1 MRQSFGTLFII
12 SLCLLFVFQLV
23 VPKKLVSQRENR
35 ALTQA
40 PELTLTSF
48 LSHSFSTSLE
58 QYQSD
63 HFPMRESMS
72 TLANRFQ
79 QMLGRKQVQEVLL
92 GKQSELYQMP
102 APYEHGKSK
111 QLADYLTSFH
121 ERYTELPIF
130 FLLVPNKLAII
141 DQLAPSFVDTSEQL
155 AQIQDFY
162 QALPSFVKTM
172 DIASLLAAH
181 KEEYIYYHGDHH
193 WTSKGAYL
201 VAKAYL
207 SSEGIKD
214 TSTYQEVIAND
225 AFYGTLANAT
235 GFSLRDT
242 ITLYQREQEELAVLV
257 NYVEEQKKSTSIY
270 AIDKQ
275 YSTNPYEL
283 FLDGNHA
290 QVEITTSSL
299 EDRSLLVFK
308 DSYANCFLP
317 FLLPYYHRIV
327 VIDPRYYYGDI
338 ASLLKQY
345 DIDEV
350 LCLYNAN
357 TLFADSALLHL
368 FQEEFTQ

>member
-111 QLADYLTSFH
+111 QLGDYLTSFH

-201 VAKAYL
+201 VAQAYL